1 MNYKVMNRPM
11 FKMGGSTT
19 PRRNYQGGAFGTGQ
33 TMDQLGNLSFK
44 DLLGMQEIANKKE
57 LSGLD
62 SLRDINKLSVVG
74 NLAGNVLPNVER
86 GGFKGVIDFLKDPG
100 TTQAAIAGLAGE
112 KKIDLQE
119 GQIKGKQFDKYVAGR
134 AQSKTLDIAE
144 KKAMQ
149 ETATALKQR
158 LAEESRK
165 LLTEY
170 GSVEDMPPEIKA
182 KFYDNRKIALGEST
196 PAGARKLAT
205 TLVSQ
210 EAAKASATGIP
221 MSTAKQEARIEFL
234 TLQFLSANFA
244 SGGRVGRQM
253 GSPMMGEQPMQEQPM
268 QPDGAVDPMAEASM
282 QQEEQDPYTYLRS
295 RLPQEI
301 PDEVV
306 KLIAFNKNA
315 FADFAD
321 IQSQEDVDSFN
332 QRYNVELVIDV

>member
-1 MNYKVMNRPM
+1 M

-62 SLRDINKLSVVG
+62 SLRDINKLSVIG

-112 KKIDLQE
+112 KKINLQE

-134 AQSKTLDIAE
+134 ATSKQLDIAE

-158 LAEESRK
+158 LAGESRK
-165 LLTEY
+165 LLAEY
-170 GSVEDMPPEIKA
+170 GSVDQMPPQIRQQY
-182 KFYDNRKIALGEST
+182 YDSRKIAVGDLT
-196 PAGARKLAT
+196 PSEAIRLAT
-205 TLVSQ
+205 AQVGKDYPGDEISTSKRKILIKEMAESFLATLDL
-210 EAAKASATGIP
+210 AD
-221 MSTAKQEARIEFL
+221 
-234 TLQFLSANFA
+234 
-244 SGGRVGRQM
+244 GGRVDRQM
-253 GSPMMGEQPMQEQPM
+253 GSPMMGEQPVQEQPT
-268 QPDGAVDPMAEASM
+268 QPETQMAGQPG
-282 QQEEQDPYTYLRS
+282 QQEQTDPYQYLRQ
-295 RLPQEI
+295 RLPAEI
-301 PDEVV
+301 PDQVV
-306 KLIAFNKNA
+306 KLIAYNQEA
-315 FADFAD
+315 FADFASIETQD
-321 IQSQEDVDSFN
+321 DLDSFN
-332 QRYNVELVIDV
+332 KRYNVELVVNV